1 MNYRISHPDKIVKCT
16 IDLPSSKSISNRVL
30 IINSL
35 TGNKLK
41 IQNLS
46 SANDTIYLQNA
57 LKKNGIIDIGHAG
70 TALRFLTSYLSIQE
84 GKISILKGSD
94 RIHNRPII
102 DLVEALISLG
112 ADIKYLDKYGF
123 APLKIYGKKLKGGEV
138 KIKGDISSQFISSL
152 LLIAPTLENGLT
164 INISTNL
171 VSKTYIQLTL
181 KLLEKFGI
189 NSEWKNNLIKIK
201 NQQFIFSEEKIEGDW
216 SAASFWY
223 EIAALSQNCEI
234 YLNNLTKNSF
244 QGDLAVKKIYENF
257 GVKSEFIN
265 SSLLLTKK
273 KYNKS
278 NLEKINLLNT
288 PDLYQPIKCTLYAK
302 KINAIIQGTN
312 NLKYKESSRVKA
324 VDSELRNLNNSRI
337 IQTYEDHRMA
347 MSFAPLCL
355 KYDDIQ
361 INNIDVVNKSY
372 PNYWKDLKKAGFTI
386 YPLAD

>member
-1 MNYRISHPDKIVKCT
+1 M
-16 IDLPSSKSISNRVL
+16 
-30 IINSL
+30 
-35 TGNKLK
+35 
-41 IQNLS
+41 
-46 SANDTIYLQNA
+46 
-57 LKKNGIIDIGHAG
+57 
-70 TALRFLTSYLSIQE
+70 RFLTSYLSIQE
-84 GKISILKGSD
+84 GKISILKGSN

-171 VSKTYIQLTL
+171 VSKTYILLTL

-189 NSEWKNNLIKIK
+189 NSEWRNNSIRIK

-244 QGDLAVKKIYENF
+244 QGDMAVKKIYENF

-273 KYNKS
+273 N
-278 NLEKINLLNT
+278 I
-288 PDLYQPIKCTLYAK
+288 IK
-302 KINAIIQGTN
+302 
-312 NLKYKESSRVKA
+312 
-324 VDSELRNLNNSRI
+324 
-337 IQTYEDHRMA
+337 QT
-347 MSFAPLCL
+347 
-355 KYDDIQ
+355 
-361 INNIDVVNKSY
+361 
-372 PNYWKDLKKAGFTI
+372 
-386 YPLAD
+386 